1 MRRDTARGRPAVT
14 ATADRWSVAVGRQ
27 AGHRLA
33 LDYYVVLDRRGGT
46 GAAVEAIVAEEFV
59 RAGDGTTVGLR
70 GAGWTPASGRWWNSA
85 PYSRAMRTDP
95 GLRARVVPVDRTE
108 AEAVH
113 RRLGGGPLP
122 DEPVLRT
129 RLAEVEVFPATA
141 PLRLG
146 PADAPEGCHERR
158 VYRVLFAGDL
168 PAQRVAELAERWRPA
183 GGAAAAGVPSAGR
196 RRVHDDRF
204 AWVLRRVGGGVAWAV
219 DVTADL
225 ATADDRTVGPLL
237 HELTSAV
244 RLCGLV
250 PVTTERFA

>member
-27 AGHRLA
+27 AGHRPA

-158 VYRVLFAGDL
+158 VYRVLFAGTC
-168 PAQRVAELAERWRPA
+168 PRSGWRSW
-183 GGAAAAGVPSAGR
+183 PSAGDRRAAR
-196 RRVHDDRF
+196 RRPVCRPP
-204 AWVLRRVGGGVAWAV
+204 GGGASTTTGSPGSCAASAAV
-219 DVTADL
+219 SPGRSTSPPTWRPPTTA
-225 ATADDRTVGPLL
+225 RWGRSC
-237 HELTSAV
+237 TSSLPPYDYAGSC
-244 RLCGLV
+244 R
-250 PVTTERFA
+250 